1 MPLERLPRYN
11 LLMTPSVVIVSP
23 ALADANN
30 GNWRTARRWQQFLAG
45 HCPAR
50 IAKAWPDAQAA
61 SDTIM
66 LALHARRCAA
76 QIAAWAQA
84 HPGRGLAVVL
94 TGTDLYQD
102 IQSDAAAQRSLEV
115 AQRLVV
121 LQECG
126 PEALPLRLRG
136 KTRVIYQST
145 PALPPLAKD
154 ARELRAVM
162 VGHLRQVKAPQT
174 LFAAARLLRGR
185 ADIRIR
191 HIGDA
196 AAEPALG
203 DEARQTMRDCPGY
216 EWLGPLPH
224 EQTLEEIR
232 RAHVLVH
239 TSTLEGGA
247 HVILEAV
254 RCGTPVLASRVP
266 GNVGML
272 GAGYEG
278 YFPQGDAGALAR
290 LLQALRAGQ
299 LADNP
304 AAHLPGRLA
313 AQCALR
319 APLFEPAAERDA
331 LLKLL
336 QELEPAR

>member
-1 MPLERLPRYN
+1 MSQSS
-11 LLMTPSVVIVSP
+11 SVVIVSP

-30 GNWRTARRWQQFLAG
+30 GNWRTARRWQELLAG
-45 HCPAR
+45 ECHVR
-50 IAKAWPDAQAA
+50 ITKEWPDADAA
-61 SDTIM
+61 GDAMM
-66 LALHARRCAA
+66 LALHARRSAA
-76 QIAAWAQA
+76 PVAAWAQA

-102 IQSDAAAQRSLEV
+102 IQTDAAAQRSLDL

-126 PEALPLRLRG
+126 PEALPVWLRG

-145 PALPPLAKD
+145 PAQPPLARGD
-154 ARELRAVM
+154 TQLTAVM
-162 VGHLRQVKAPQT
+162 VGHLRQVKTPQT
-174 LFAAARLLRGR
+174 LFAAARLLGQRS
-185 ADIRIR
+185 DIRIR

-196 AAEPALG
+196 SVEPALG
-203 DEARQTMRDCPGY
+203 DEARATQRECPQY

-224 EQTLEEIR
+224 AATLEEIR

-239 TSTLEGGA
+239 TSAMEGGA

-272 GAGYEG
+272 GQDYQG
-278 YFPQGDAGALAR
+278 YFPHGDAGALAQ
-290 LLQALRAGQ
+290 LLQACRAGQ

-304 AAHLPGRLA
+304 AVHLLGRLA

-319 APLFEPAAERDA
+319 APLFDAAAERSA
-331 LLKLL
+331 LLNLL
-336 QELEPAR
+336 HELETAP